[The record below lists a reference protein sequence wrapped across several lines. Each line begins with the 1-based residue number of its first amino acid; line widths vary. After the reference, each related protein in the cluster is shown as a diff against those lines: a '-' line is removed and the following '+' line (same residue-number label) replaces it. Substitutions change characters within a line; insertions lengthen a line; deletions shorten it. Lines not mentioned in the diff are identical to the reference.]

1 MMIANNLFSDDNF
14 DFPEVS
20 EREMACERLI
30 FNTTEDLLLAMQD
43 ANISQSELA
52 KKLGKSKG
60 HVSQLLDGTR
70 NMTLKTLSDMAYA
83 LGAVA
88 KVVIL
93 REGVDVS
100 HAIIPDMKRLVWKAA
115 DVSDNP
121 GQTIK
126 ITIKTSNAEYQTKCY

>member
-1 MMIANNLFSDDNF
+1 MIANNMFNDEDF
-14 DFPEVS
+14 VFPEVG

-52 KKLGKSKG
+52 KKMGKSKA
-60 HVSQLLDGTR
+60 HVCQLLDGSR

-83 LGAVA
+83 LGAIA

-100 HAIIPDMKRLVWKAA
+100 HVVAPELKQLAWNMS
-115 DVSDNP
+115 DVRKNP
-121 GQTIK
+121 VQTIK
-126 ITIKTSNAEYQTKCY
+126 ITIKASNAEYQTKCY

>member
-1 MMIANNLFSDDNF
+1 MTTNILFSDEHF

-43 ANISQSELA
+43 ANISRSELA
-52 KKLGKSKG
+52 KKLGKSKA
-60 HVSQLLDGTR
+60 HVCQLLDGSR

-100 HAIIPDMKRLVWKAA
+100 HAIIPDMNRLAWKAT
-115 DVSDNP
+115 DVSNNSSH
-121 GQTIK
+121 TIK
-126 ITIKTSNAEYQTKCY
+126 ITIKASNAEYQTKCY